1 MSFALPEGVA
11 VEEEKDSLGGGV
23 VVNAEVYKGTLEN
36 VYQDKSDG
44 GAISINIHFKM
55 EDGKVLKQVVYI
67 SNRAGGFTYNDKNGK
82 AQPLPGYSQM
92 NSFFKAATGKGIAE
106 NQATEEK
113 MVKIYKDNKE
123 TPLPRDCFVDAIGT
137 EIAIGILKISEEK
150 TTKSGGKDEKGK
162 DIYVGTGEFREINEF
177 DKFFDAA
184 SGLTVVEKLA
194 GAETPEFLAAWKEK
208 NAGKVKVKKAKISG
222 TASGATAGAP
232 AASAAPAKKLF
243 S

>member
-23 VVNAEVYKGTLEN
+23 VVDANVYKGIIEN

-55 EDGKVLKQVVYI
+55 EDGRVLKQTTYI
-67 SNRAGGFTYNDKNGK
+67 SNRAGGFTYTRDGK
-82 AQPLPGYSQM
+82 SNPLPAYSQM
-92 NSFFKAATGKGIAE
+92 NSFFKAVTGKGIAA

-123 TPLPRDCFVDAIGT
+123 TPLPRDCFVDAIGQ
-137 EIAIGILKISEEK
+137 EIAIGILKISDEK

-194 GAETPEFLAAWKEK
+194 GETTPEFLAAWKEK
-208 NAGKVKVKKAKISG
+208 NAGKVRVKKAKISG

-232 AASAAPAKKLF
+232 AASAAPVKKLF

>member
-11 VEEEKDSLGGGV
+11 AEEEKDSLGGGV
-23 VVNAEVYKGTLEN
+23 VVDANVYKGIIEN

-55 EDGKVLKQVVYI
+55 EDGKVLKQTTYI
-67 SNRAGGFTYNDKNGK
+67 SNRAGGFTYTRDGK
-82 AQPLPGYSQM
+82 SNPLPGYSQM
-92 NSFFKAATGKGIAE
+92 NSFFKAVTGKGIAE

-123 TPLPRDCFVDAIGT
+123 TPLPRDCFVDAI
-137 EIAIGILKISEEK
+137 EKEVAIGILKISEEK
-150 TTKSGGKDEKGK
+150 TTKSGGKDDKGK

-177 DKFFDAA
+177 DKFFDADT
-184 SGLTVVEKLA
+184 GLTIVEKLA
-194 GAETPEFLAAWKEK
+194 GETIPDFLNKWKEK

-232 AASAAPAKKLF
+232 ATAAPKKQLF
-243 S
+243 K